1 MSTEHGLAEA
11 KEAML
16 EDNEYNPR
24 EANGCPI
31 RDDYD
36 EEHFD
41 DTMDNEE
48 NI

>member
-16 EDNEYNPR
+16 EDNEYNPL

-36 EEHFD
+36 D
-41 DTMDNEE
+41 MVDSEE

>member
-11 KEAML
+11 QEAML
-16 EDNEYNPR
+16 ENNEYHR
-24 EANGCPI
+24 WEANGCPI